1 MDREGQTELE
11 YHLGH
16 SNYSLLQC
24 DVLSKTV
31 TVGCL
36 VQGHNE
42 TDGEFSSPHPQC
54 GRYLQTHYIR
64 SV

>member
-42 TDGEFSSPHPQC
+42 TDG
-54 GRYLQTHYIR
+54 
-64 SV
+64 